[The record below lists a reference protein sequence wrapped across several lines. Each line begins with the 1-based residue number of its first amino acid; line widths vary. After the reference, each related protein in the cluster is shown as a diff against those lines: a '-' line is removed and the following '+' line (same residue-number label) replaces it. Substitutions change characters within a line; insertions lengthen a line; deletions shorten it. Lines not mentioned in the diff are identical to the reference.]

1 LQRLRAHHPLPDD
14 LGQDLSIALDS
25 FALGLG
31 DVDTNLARLV
41 FAELIGEDAMVKL
54 AVFDEDGFGGV
65 LTDRLLAIA
74 WDQGEDAFLRQAHWL
89 RDHE

>member
-1 LQRLRAHHPLPDD
+1 MHRLRAHHPLPDE
-14 LGQDLSIALDS
+14 LRQDLSTALDS

-31 DVDTNLARLV
+31 DVNTNLARLV
-41 FAELIGEDAMVKL
+41 FAELIGEDAMVEL
-54 AVFDEDGFGGV
+54 AVFDEDGLGGV

-74 WDQGEDAFLRQAHWL
+74 RDQSEEAFLRQANWL